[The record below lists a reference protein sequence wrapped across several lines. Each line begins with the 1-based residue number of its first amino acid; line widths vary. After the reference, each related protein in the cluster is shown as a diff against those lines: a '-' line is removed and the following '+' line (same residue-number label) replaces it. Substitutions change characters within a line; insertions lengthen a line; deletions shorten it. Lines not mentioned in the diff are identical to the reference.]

1 MNQMQN
7 KHYYIAWNTISNLV
21 VLALSLLFL
30 NESESLAQ
38 SPPENISV
46 LPVFVVPGGQRAP
59 SNSEKRLLMKHLQW
73 TRERYREMLG
83 GQSSFDIEDKPMV
96 FESKRTIKQFEDEGN
111 AANLVVGELLDSL
124 NVSRFSCKYV
134 FLAVF
139 VNRESKFPRGG
150 GRPIN
155 GGYNTG
161 GGIVVFSTEALHS
174 VNFQSSLQHELG
186 HAFGLPH
193 VNSYGYDM
201 KRNESIMSYNSSHHT
216 KKFSPSKTPGIL
228 IPEDIR
234 GLSFN
239 DRVFKNLEFDRNR
252 DFPRGYVLKGVGHL
266 PAMDLPGHP
275 LIKVETKDGEE
286 FKSSVSN
293 IVHSRIQHSSEV
305 GYYAKT
311 MWHSARQQDGIA
323 TVSLAFPAPVSL
335 DRIEVYSEHSGKSHR
350 VSGVTV
356 STVDK
361 DDNLTEVGRSG
372 ISEPDGAVRF
382 TESTSQKWSLDFRAG
397 NSKMVVLR
405 GLRFFNGKQE
415 LYAPLVPYE
424 YER

>member
-7 KHYYIAWNTISNLV
+7 RHNRLARNTIIKLV
-21 VLALSLLFL
+21 VLMASLLFID
-30 NESESLAQ
+30 ESIAQ
-38 SPPENISV
+38 TLPENISV
-46 LPVFVVPGGQRAP
+46 LPVFVVPDGQKGP
-59 SNSEKRLLMKHLQW
+59 SNSEQRLLMRHLQW
-73 TRERYREMLG
+73 TQERYQEMLD
-83 GQSSFDIEDKPMV
+83 GQSTFDIEDKPMV
-96 FESKRTIKQFEDEGN
+96 FESKRTIKQFEDDGN
-111 AANLVVGELLDSL
+111 AANLLVGELLDSL
-124 NVSRFSCKYV
+124 KVSRFSCKYV

-139 VNRESKFPRGG
+139 VNRERNFPRGG

-186 HAFGLPH
+186 HSFGLPH
-193 VNSYGYDM
+193 VNSYRYDM
-201 KRNESIMSYNSSHHT
+201 KRNESIMSYNPSHHT
-216 KKFSPSKTPGIL
+216 NKFSPSKTPGVL

-234 GLSFN
+234 GFSFN
-239 DRVFKNLEFDRNR
+239 DRVFKNLEFDEDR
-252 DFPRGYVLKGVGHL
+252 DVPRDYVLKGVGHL

-293 IVHSRIQHSSEV
+293 IVHSRILHSSEV
-305 GYYAKT
+305 GYYEKT
-311 MWHSARQQDGIA
+311 MWCSARQQDGVA
-323 TVSLAFPAPVSL
+323 SVSLTFPTSISL

-350 VSGVTV
+350 VTGVTV

-361 DDNLTEVGRSG
+361 NGNLSEVGRSK
-372 ISEPDGAVRF
+372 ISEADDEVRF
-382 TESTSQKWSLDFRAG
+382 KESTSQEWKLDFRAG
-397 NSKMVVLR
+397 KSKMVVLR
-405 GLRFFNGKQE
+405 GLRFFKGEQE
-415 LYAPLVPYE
+415 FFAPLVPYK